1 MCNTCNTTTSQT
13 LDRKIKERRRLTNEL
28 ASIKSRLLQLRIDI
42 GLLCDEAEVVKEY
55 KVNIMNALSR
65 SYTKMDAANSQF
77 IKVINDAVL

>member
-55 KVNIMNALSR
+55 KVSR

>member
-42 GLLCDEAEVVKEY
+42 GPLCDEAEVVKEY

>member
-1 MCNTCNTTTSQT
+1 MCNTCATTTSQT

-28 ASIKSRLLQLRIDI
+28 ASIKSRLLELRIDI
-42 GLLCDEAEVVKEY
+42 GLLCDDAEVVSEY
-55 KVNIMNALSR
+55 KVKIMNELSR